1 MGAARR
7 IRESLREPLLQFL
20 LAGLILFLVHAWWS
34 PRPSSVIVVTPEMRK
49 ALEADREA
57 LLQRPL
63 SAEER
68 EELLSDFI
76 DDEILLREAYHRGLD
91 RNDPQIRSWLIDR
104 MKFVLDEEPPEPT
117 RADLEAFFREQP
129 ERYLTPLAVSFDH
142 VFFASGTEI
151 DVAAEVLL
159 GRLRAGADFHRWG
172 DEFWLGRSLHRFGKL
187 ELTAMLGQDFTD
199 RVFALAP
206 GEWSEPLVSSRG
218 IHFVRVLE
226 KHDPEQP
233 TLDDVLWT
241 VREDWLRA
249 RREESRARKLTEIR
263 TRYRIEK

>member
-7 IRESLREPLLQFL
+7 IKESLREPLMQFV
-20 LAGLILFLVHAWWS
+20 LAGLVLFVVHAWWS
-34 PRPSSVIVVTPEMRK
+34 PRPSNVIVVTPETRK

-68 EELLSDFI
+68 ETLVSDFI
-76 DDEILLREAYHRGLD
+76 DDEILLREAYDRGLD

-117 RADLEAFFREQP
+117 RADLEAFLRERP
-129 ERYLTPLAVSFDH
+129 DRYVTPLAVSFDH
-142 VFFASGTEI
+142 VFFASGAEI
-151 DVAAEVLL
+151 EDAEDILE
-159 GRLRAGADFHRWG
+159 RLRNGADFHRWG
-172 DEFWLGRSLHRFGKL
+172 DEFWLGRSLEGFSAL
-187 ELTAMLGQDFTD
+187 ELAQLLGKDFSD

-206 GEWSEPLVSSRG
+206 GTWNGPITSSRG
-218 IHFVRVLE
+218 IHFVRVSE

-233 TLDDVLWT
+233 TLDDVLWMI
-241 VREDWLRA
+241 REDWLRA
-249 RREESRARKLTEIR
+249 EREESRRRKLAEIR